1 MARST
6 RRTTTPPRTCA
17 RKTSSTPPSR
27 YALGLARHS
36 RGWLTMRCGVR
47 VQVNALTELTRFSL
61 VQAAPAI
68 RAELVRL
75 YHRKRDARLRQAAT
89 STLT

>member
-1 MARST
+1 
-6 RRTTTPPRTCA
+6 
-17 RKTSSTPPSR
+17 
-27 YALGLARHS
+27 
-36 RGWLTMRCGVR
+36 MRCGVR